1 MNYLS
6 LSSIYTG
13 RKIVQFLK
21 VMKKNILLILITFF
35 NFSCSNGKVDER
47 KLDQAGE
54 KVQKSV
60 KKVVDTAGSKIEK
73 LKIR

>member
-1 MNYLS
+1 
-6 LSSIYTG
+6 
-13 RKIVQFLK
+13 
-21 VMKKNILLILITFF
+21 MKKNILLILVTFF
-35 NFSCSNGKVDER
+35 NFSCNNGKVDER

-73 LKIR
+73 FKNKLDKDRTDPLHQ